1 MQELFALKPVELS
14 DTVYSETT
22 ANINEAHRTNDIH
35 WAAELYIEAFILL
48 RDQGMVTDEN
58 KISIGKYKQLLLA
71 CHLDA
76 QVADDEGEK

>member
-1 MQELFALKPVELS
+1 MQDLFTLNPVELS
-14 DTVYSETT
+14 DTVYSETA
-22 ANINEAHRTNDIH
+22 ANIDEAHRTNDLY

-48 RDQGMVTDEN
+48 REQGMVTDEN

-76 QVADDEGEK
+76 QVPIEENE

>member
-1 MQELFALKPVELS
+1 MQDLFALEPVELS
-14 DTVYSETT
+14 DTVYSETA
-22 ANINEAHRTNDIH
+22 ANLDEAHRTNDIY

-48 RDQGMVTDEN
+48 RDQGMVTDDN

-76 QVADDEGEK
+76 QVPSEDDE

>member
-1 MQELFALKPVELS
+1 MQDLFALEPVELS

-22 ANINEAHRTNDIH
+22 ANLDEAHRTNDIY

-48 RDQGMVTDEN
+48 RDQGMVTDDN
-58 KISIGKYKQLLLA
+58 KISIRKYEQLLLA

-76 QVADDEGEK
+76 QVPSEDNE